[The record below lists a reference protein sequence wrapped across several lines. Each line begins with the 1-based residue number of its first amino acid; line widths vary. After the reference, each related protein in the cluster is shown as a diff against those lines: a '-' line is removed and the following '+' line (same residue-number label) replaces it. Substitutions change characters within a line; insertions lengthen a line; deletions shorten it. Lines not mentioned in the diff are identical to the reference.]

1 MRAEKF
7 IGQSNLY
14 SRTNAIRQRSRET
27 ELHAGWLLAEIDLCL
42 NGIATLQGLSDVS
55 ALVDTPHVSP
65 AGRKKRFATMGS
77 RAALEAL
84 RDAVQK
90 LRAGIKQAV
99 STLANLGDIAIDPE
113 APAETDALLEA
124 AVVTAEES
132 VTSASRNLFRVDQH
146 VRLLS
151 ANIRTTL
158 GTYFDGEGKE

>member
-27 ELHAGWLLAEIDLCL
+27 ELYAGWLLAEIELCL
-42 NGIATLQGLSDVS
+42 NGIATLQGLSDVN

-65 AGRKKRFATMGS
+65 AGRKKRFTTMGS

-90 LRAGIKQAV
+90 LRAGIDEAV
-99 STLANLGDIAIDPE
+99 LRLASLGDIAIDPT
-113 APAETDALLEA
+113 APAETEALLEG
-124 AVVTAEES
+124 AVVTAEDS
-132 VTSASRNLFRVDQH
+132 VTTASRNLVRVDEH

-151 ANIRTTL
+151 SNIRTMLCTF
-158 GTYFDGEGKE
+158 FDDKGNP